1 MTRTMIARCILA
13 AAVACAA
20 ATGRGADAE
29 LPAIARGGAG
39 VVRVDLNGDGHDDL
53 VVSNAE
59 GFGVWLFVP
68 PEAAADHL
76 EWKTG
81 WTRVLRE
88 GKPGDPDALPRLDR
102 DGVRATDGDVVV
114 GEVCIGR
121 DELLRVPAPPPRSPA
136 ESLRAMRLPEGLE
149 ITLAAAEPAVMD
161 PVFIDFDERGRMWV
175 AEMGDYPFAE
185 GEATDDGSVTWRDGV
200 PGEGEGR
207 GLMRSR
213 IRILEDADE
222 DGVYESSRLFLDDLR
237 HVTGLACWR
246 GGVFIAS
253 VPDILYACDD
263 DGDGRCDRR
272 ETWFRG
278 FTAGN
283 PQHLVNGFCLGL
295 DGWLHGANGDSG
307 GAIECLRSGERIDLG
322 RYDFRFDP
330 RSGAFRREVGMTQVG
345 KWRDDYGNWFG
356 TNNAV
361 PGWHYWLPLA
371 HLERRPDVVVSAPRS
386 DLTPDRRVRPLG
398 TPQRRLNQSSQAGM
412 VTSACHP
419 MPYRDVVLGAA
430 GAAAIFIAEPAHNLV
445 VRRVLDYSGPTI
457 MARRHADD
465 TDVEFLTSSDHW
477 FRPIMARTGP
487 DGAVYVV
494 DMVRLVLEHPEWVPA
509 EMARR
514 MQLRGGET
522 LGRIWRIAPPG
533 HPARR
538 PAVSLASASGWAR
551 DTAQRL
557 ALERGVLDDEAAV
570 RDLLDHESPA
580 VRVQAAFTLD
590 ALGLLPPGE
599 LVRRLGGEWPLV
611 RGAALV
617 AAGGSDLAEAEA
629 VLVEERPEL
638 PVKPIAS
645 PVLAPAD
652 PDRQAVVAR
661 YAAVAAR
668 DGDPSRGRAVF
679 RRAGC
684 AACHRLGDEGV
695 EIGPDLATVGRKPA
709 AQIIEAI
716 FDPDRAVEQRYAAT
730 VVVTDEGVPL
740 QGIVVAET
748 PGSLTLRLA
757 GGGDRVL
764 RRGAIESISTL
775 PRSLMPA
782 GLEQV
787 LSPDDCADLLAALRA
802 P

>member
-1 MTRTMIARCILA
+1 MPPRHVPFGWIVV
-13 AAVACAA
+13 AAVAVTVA
-20 ATGRGADAE
+20 GADEPE
-29 LPAIARGGAG
+29 LPEVARFGG
-39 VVRVDLNGDGHDDL
+39 VVRADLNGDGHEDL
-53 VVSNAE
+53 VISNAE
-59 GFGVWLFVP
+59 GYGVWLFVP
-68 PEAAADHL
+68 PAAAADHL

-88 GKPGDPDALPRLDR
+88 GKPGDAAALPRLDR
-102 DGVRATDGDVVV
+102 DGVLYADGELVAGDVRV
-114 GEVCIGR
+114 GR
-121 DELLRVPAPPPRSPA
+121 DELLRVPGPPPKSPA
-136 ESLRAMRLPEGLE
+136 EALLALRVPEGLAV
-149 ITLAAAEPAVMD
+149 TLAAAEPAVID
-161 PVFIDFDERGRMWV
+161 PVAIDFDERGRMWV

-200 PGEGEGR
+200 PGEGAGR
-207 GLMRSR
+207 GLMQSR

-222 DGVYESSRLFLDDLR
+222 DGVYESSVLFLDGLR
-237 HVTGLACWR
+237 HVTGLACWD
-246 GGVFIAS
+246 GGVFVS
-253 VPDILYACDD
+253 GVPEIFFARDD

-272 ETWFRG
+272 ETWFTG

-295 DGWLHGANGDSG
+295 DGWFHGANGDSG
-307 GAIECLRSGERIDLG
+307 GSVECVRSGERIDLG

-371 HLERRPDVVVSAPRS
+371 HLERHPDVAVGQPRA
-386 DLTPDRRVRPLG
+386 DLTPDRRVRLDAP
-398 TPQRRLNQSSQAGM
+398 PQRRLNQASQAGM

-419 MPYRDVVLGAA
+419 MPYRDVVLGGA

-445 VRRVLDYSGPTI
+445 VRRVLDYSGRTI
-457 MARRHADD
+457 AALRHADD
-465 TDVEFLTSSDHW
+465 AEREFLTSSDHW

-487 DGAVYVV
+487 DGALYVV
-494 DMVRLVLEHPEWVPA
+494 DMARLVLEHPEWVPA

-533 HPARR
+533 HPGTRA
-538 PAVSLASASGWAR
+538 AVSLGSANGWAR

-557 ALERGVLDDEAAV
+557 ALERGTLADEEAVRRLLDD
-570 RDLLDHESPA
+570 ESPA

-590 ALGLLPPGE
+590 CLGLLPAGE
-599 LVRRLGGEWPLV
+599 LVSRLGREWPLV

-617 AAGGSDLAEAEA
+617 AAGGRELAAAEAE
-629 VLVEERPEL
+629 LVEVRPGTAPK
-638 PVKPIAS
+638 PVPS

-661 YAAVAAR
+661 YADVAGR
-668 DGDPSRGRAVF
+668 PGDAARGRAVF
-679 RRAGC
+679 TRAGC
-684 AACHRLGDEGV
+684 AACHRLGDTGV
-695 EIGPDLATVGRKPA
+695 ELGPDLATVGRKPA
-709 AQIIEAI
+709 PQILEAI

-757 GGGDRVL
+757 GGADRVI
-764 RRGAIESISTL
+764 RRAEIESISTL

-787 LSPDDCADLLAALRA
+787 LSPEDCADLLAALA
-802 P
+802 EP